1 MGEYYNFYHSCFGKK
16 YHLFSANPNF
26 PLLNNLVS
34 FYINFYDFLFVC
46 HIDLTQ
52 YKFNSVILINLLGID
67 LDLDVDLDIEMG
79 INIC

>member
-1 MGEYYNFYHSCFGKK
+1 MLWRKIRP
-16 YHLFSANPNF
+16 FSEIPHFAF
-26 PLLNNLVS
+26 FLNNRVS

-67 LDLDVDLDIEMG
+67 LDVDLDIEMG